1 MKKFTKFC
9 LIMIMALCV
18 VGALL
23 VGIGVNTLG
32 WDKIASMAEEGSDG
46 ILHLKDGFY
55 FDGESFAQIG
65 KKLKI
70 NAKFNIEDSSMFDK
84 SEDIWEGNRK
94 KTKITDDSVDELKLE
109 AGGCHFRIML
119 SDDDA
124 YYIEYEGE
132 GKSQAYMDGNDLYI
146 KVLNASDFDFSNEE
160 NCFTLYVPTGAS
172 FSNVDVDLG
181 AGEMHLDGLQADEMK
196 IDLGAGQ
203 IVAGDL
209 SADNIKISVGA
220 GDVEL
225 QGAVLGTVKI
235 EVGAGNCSIEGKVFE
250 DIKAECAMGN
260 ITLELEGD
268 EEDFDYELECVSG
281 NLKVGDTE
289 YSGLSSS
296 KEVDN
301 NANKKMDLQCVM
313 GNIEVDFE

>member
-1 MKKFTKFC
+1 MKKFTKIC

-84 SEDIWEGNRK
+84 SETVWKGDVK
-94 KTKITDDSVDELKLE
+94 KTKIADEQINDLKLD
-109 AGGCHFRIML
+109 AGGCYFRIKL

-124 YYIEYEGE
+124 YYVEYEGE
-132 GKSQAYMDGNDLYI
+132 GKSQAYVDGNDLYI
-146 KVLNASDFDFSNEE
+146 KVLNASDLDFSNEE
-160 NCFTLYVPTGAS
+160 NCFTLYVPADAS
-172 FSNVDVDLG
+172 FSDVDIDLG

-196 IDLGAGQ
+196 IELGAGQ
-203 IVAGDL
+203 IMADDMVA
-209 SADNIKISVGA
+209 ANIKISVGA
-220 GDVEL
+220 GNVEL
-225 QGAVLGTVKI
+225 QEAILGTVKI
-235 EVGAGNCSIEGKVFE
+235 EVGAGNCSIEGEVFE

-301 NANKKMDLQCVM
+301 DANKKMDLQCVM
-313 GNIEVDFE
+313 GNIEVKFE